1 MTDDGFYSQGIH
13 RYGIDK
19 QKRRQISLPPLKLS
33 DESYYFRPLSVAS
46 AESLAMNVSPHHLEP
61 MPPGLIGVA
70 LFS

>member
-1 MTDDGFYSQGIH
+1 MTDAGFCSQEFTVTAF
-13 RYGIDK
+13 DK
-19 QKRRQISLPPLKLS
+19 QKGRQISLPPLKLS